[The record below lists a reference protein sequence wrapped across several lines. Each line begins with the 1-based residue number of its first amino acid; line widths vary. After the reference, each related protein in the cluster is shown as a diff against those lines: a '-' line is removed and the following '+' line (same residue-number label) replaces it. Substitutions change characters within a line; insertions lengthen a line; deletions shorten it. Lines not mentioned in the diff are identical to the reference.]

1 MSKAIFLPY
10 QTALMTA
17 MQNHLVTAIAT
28 SRRTGMSWVA
38 LLLTARQGLC
48 AEIIA
53 QIMAGASGAK
63 PYNADSDNVSLKT
76 DNKAGAKIAATSA
89 GQGLFAK
96 TIKQTGAGPFGVKSH
111 NAPPRSAKPCEAS
124 S

>member
-17 MQNHLVTAIAT
+17 MQNHLVTVVEK

-38 LLLTARQGLC
+38 LLLTA
-48 AEIIA
+48 
-53 QIMAGASGAK
+53 
-63 PYNADSDNVSLKT
+63 
-76 DNKAGAKIAATSA
+76 

-96 TIKQTGAGPFGVKSH
+96 TIEQIMAGPFGVKSH
-111 NAPPRSAKPCEAS
+111 NAPPRSAKSCEAPS
-124 S
+124 